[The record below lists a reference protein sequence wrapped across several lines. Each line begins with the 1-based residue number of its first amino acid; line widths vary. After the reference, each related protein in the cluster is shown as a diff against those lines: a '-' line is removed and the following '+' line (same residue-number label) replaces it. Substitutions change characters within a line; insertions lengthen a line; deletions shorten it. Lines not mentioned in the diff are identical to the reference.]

1 MNFKLQL
8 AVILGAFVVF
18 VVGYSRVAYAAPPN
32 DACSLLTPAQ
42 VSAALGISVP
52 AGTHLNPVDTK
63 NSVDTKTCGWPA
75 WPKSAVPP
83 IKRATLTI
91 LGPNEFV
98 SMKMPVPAK
107 GVVKTPVKGVG
118 DDAVYIT
125 TGGTLTALT
134 VKKGKVA
141 FEVRVYGSTIEQVK
155 AAEKTLAEDIVAKL

>member
-1 MNFKLQL
+1 MNFKFEL

-18 VVGYSRVAYAAPPN
+18 AVGCSRVAYAAPPT

-42 VSAALGISVP
+42 VSAALGIPVP
-52 AGTHLNPVDTK
+52 AGTHLS
-63 NSVDTKTCGWPA
+63 SVDTKTCGWPA

-125 TGGTLTALT
+125 TGGTLTALS
-134 VKKGKVA
+134 VKKGNVA
-141 FEVRVYGSTIEQVK
+141 FQVSVYGSPIEHVK
-155 AAEKTLAEDIVAKL
+155 TAEKMLAEDIVAKL